1 MMEPNPFLGREKQTV
16 VRMKEEA
23 LARLIEHRKEAHGT
37 EDLDEFFD
45 CAACG
50 VLERQWEEAV

>member
-1 MMEPNPFLGREKQTV
+1 MIPNVFEGREKQV
-16 VRMKEEA
+16 IVRSKEEA
-23 LARLIEHRKEAHGT
+23 LARLFEHRKEAHGT

-50 VLERQWEEAV
+50 VLERQLENTI

>member
-1 MMEPNPFLGREKQTV
+1 MEPNPFAGREKQVV

-23 LARLIEHRKEAHGT
+23 LAKLIAHRKEAHDT

-50 VLERQWEEAV
+50 VLERQLENAV